1 MDRFLKL
8 SFLGL
13 FFSLCVG
20 VVSCDPY
27 RKPHEPHEQN
37 TLLLT
42 DKVGA
47 TISTVPAGGKQILLQ
62 LKSSSEWK
70 LSLEGDSFVA
80 FSPNEGGQGEFS
92 LILTIAPNEGEERR
106 AVLVARMQGKEGA
119 SARYTIVQQGKTSHG
134 GSSLVGEENIQGDI
148 SLIELP
154 RLSGKATDYF
164 ITHRVESGKRVN
176 YSLEYNVD
184 AHHSRWVCF
193 SFDAETKQIN
203 TGRSNA
209 WGWDPQVPAEYEV
222 YRNDFESRIFAR
234 GHLVASHDRV
244 FSSEANMQTFYYTNM
259 SPQRH
264 SFNEGV
270 WLQMEQVVQT
280 WGRSLKQTDVLY
292 VAKGGT
298 IRPDQI
304 ESRRSNNKLVVPKYY
319 WMALLK
325 KTKKGWSAIG
335 LLAEHSK
342 PSKVT
347 RLQNQA
353 LSIDQLEEFTGLDFF
368 FNLPDEVE
376 NRVEA
381 LDPQTILTEW
391 PGL

>member
-1 MDRFLKL
+1 
-8 SFLGL
+8 
-13 FFSLCVG
+13 
-20 VVSCDPY
+20 
-27 RKPHEPHEQN
+27 
-37 TLLLT
+37 
-42 DKVGA
+42 
-47 TISTVPAGGKQILLQ
+47 
-62 LKSSSEWK
+62 
-70 LSLEGDSFVA
+70 
-80 FSPNEGGQGEFS
+80 
-92 LILTIAPNEGEERR
+92 
-106 AVLVARMQGKEGA
+106 
-119 SARYTIVQQGKTSHG
+119 
-134 GSSLVGEENIQGDI
+134 
-148 SLIELP
+148 
-154 RLSGKATDYF
+154 
-164 ITHRVESGKRVN
+164 
-176 YSLEYNVD
+176 
-184 AHHSRWVCF
+184 
-193 SFDAETKQIN
+193 
-203 TGRSNA
+203 
-209 WGWDPQVPAEYEV
+209 
-222 YRNDFESRIFAR
+222 
-234 GHLVASHDRV
+234 
-244 FSSEANMQTFYYTNM
+244 M